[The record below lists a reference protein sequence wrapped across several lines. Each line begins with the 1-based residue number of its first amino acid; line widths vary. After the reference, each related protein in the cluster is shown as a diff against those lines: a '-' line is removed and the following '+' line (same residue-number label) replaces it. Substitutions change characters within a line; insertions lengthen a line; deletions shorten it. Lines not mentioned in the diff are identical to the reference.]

1 MIFHK
6 SIILTTILLSL
17 KHVSFVNSFSIASS
31 NTIVSQKKLISNT
44 RYITSLYAE
53 EESNEENVDSVSKN
67 DNDDKE
73 EKSESS
79 SSDNAGNDILNSPAF
94 LKRKLEV
101 LQSDLA
107 AVDEKIS
114 SANAVYEENKAE
126 WGPQLDDLRKEVS
139 YNNYYFLYVAYY
151 FCGLIQYL
159 ILLSLLYV

>member
-53 EESNEENVDSVSKN
+53 EESNEENVESGSN
-67 DNDDKE
+67 DDDKE
-73 EKSESS
+73 EKSESG

-139 YNNYYFLYVAYY
+139 YNKYYFLYVAYY

>member
-44 RYITSLYAE
+44 RYITSLYAG
-53 EESNEENVDSVSKN
+53 EESNEENVDSGSN
-67 DNDDKE
+67 DDDKE
-73 EKSESS
+73 EKSESG

-139 YNNYYFLYVAYY
+139 YNKYYFLYVAYY